1 MGAAVVAAV
10 LAAAFLHAVWNA
22 LAHNIRDTLA
32 GFVLICIADTVCAAA
47 IVAVVGLPA
56 PRAWPFIVVSAVLEV
71 LYFLALL
78 QAYRLGEFG
87 QMYPIA
93 RGTSPWVVA
102 LVATTVLGQPL
113 APAELVGVLVIS
125 AGLIGLAFASS
136 DGRSASSRAGGLPG
150 RAQVPAL
157 AAALGT
163 GVLIASYTIVDGVGV
178 RRSGDVLAYIGWIF
192 LLQAPVLPAFALAR
206 HGRALPGRLRPFWI
220 RGLVGGVLSMLAY
233 GLVVWAQS
241 RGALAPIAALR
252 ETSIVIA
259 TIIGTLIF
267 KERFGRV
274 RLVASTAVVVG
285 ILLLNLT

>member
-1 MGAAVVAAV
+1 VGAAVVAAV

-32 GFVLICIADTVCAAA
+32 GFVLISIAATVCAAVL
-47 IVAVVGLPA
+47 VAVVGLPA
-56 PRAWPFIVVSAVLEV
+56 PRAWPFIVVSAALEV
-71 LYFLALL
+71 GYFLALL

-93 RGTSPWVVA
+93 RGTSPLVVA

-113 APAELVGVLVIS
+113 PAAELIGILVIS
-125 AGLIGLAFASS
+125 AGLVGLAFAGS
-136 DGRSASSRAGGLPG
+136 DRRSARSRAEGL
-150 RAQVPAL
+150 PAL

-163 GVLIASYTIVDGVGV
+163 GLLIASYTIVDGVGV

-192 LLQAPVLPAFALAR
+192 LLQGPVLPAIALAR
-206 HGRALPGRLRPFWI
+206 YGRALPGRLRPFWI
-220 RGLVGGVLSMLAY
+220 RGLAGGVLSMLAY

-259 TIIGTLIF
+259 TVIGTIVF
-267 KERFGRV
+267 NERFGRA

>member
-47 IVAVVGLPA
+47 IVAVVGLPS
-56 PRAWPFIVVSAVLEV
+56 PRAWPFIVVSAALEV
-71 LYFLALL
+71 GYFFALL

-93 RGTSPWVVA
+93 RGTSPFVVA
-102 LVATTVLGQPL
+102 VIATTVLGQAL

-125 AGLIGLAFASS
+125 AGLIGLAFA
-136 DGRSASSRAGGLPG
+136 GGLPG
-150 RAQVPAL
+150 RAQLPAL
-157 AAALGT
+157 AAAVGT

-192 LLQAPVLPAFALAR
+192 LLQGPVLPMIALAR
-206 HGRALPGRLRPFWI
+206 YRRALPGRLRPFWI
-220 RGLVGGVLSMLAY
+220 RGLAGGVISMLAY

-252 ETSIVIA
+252 EVSIVIA
-259 TIIGTLIF
+259 TIIGTVIF

-274 RLVASTAVVVG
+274 RLVASVAVVAG

>member
-10 LAAAFLHAVWNA
+10 LAAAFLHAAWNA

-32 GFVLICIADTVCAAA
+32 GFVLICLADVVCAAVL
-47 IVAVVGLPA
+47 VAAVGLPS
-56 PRAWPFIVVSAVLEV
+56 PRAWPFILVSAALEV
-71 LYFLALL
+71 GYLFALL

-102 LVATTVLGQPL
+102 LVATTVLGQRL
-113 APAELVGVLVIS
+113 APAELIGILVIS
-125 AGLIGLAFASS
+125 LGLIGLAFA
-136 DGRSASSRAGGLPG
+136 GGMPG
-150 RAQVPAL
+150 RAQLPAL

-192 LLQAPVLPAFALAR
+192 LLQAPVLPIVALAR

-220 RGLVGGVLSMLAY
+220 RGLAGGVLSMLAY

-252 ETSIVIA
+252 EVSIVIA
-259 TIIGTLIF
+259 TVIATVVF

-274 RLVASTAVVVG
+274 RLVASSAVVVG
-285 ILLLNLT
+285 ILLLNLRLT

>member
-32 GFVLICIADTVCAAA
+32 GFVLICLADLACAAVL
-47 IVAVVGLPA
+47 VAAVGLPA
-56 PRAWPFIVVSAVLEV
+56 PRAWPFILVSAALEV
-71 LYFLALL
+71 GYIFALL

-93 RGTSPWVVA
+93 RGTSPLLVA
-102 LVATTVLGQPL
+102 LVATTVLAQPL
-113 APAELVGVLVIS
+113 APAELIGVLVIS
-125 AGLIGLAFASS
+125 AGLISLAL
-136 DGRSASSRAGGLPG
+136 AGGLPG
-150 RAQVPAL
+150 RAQLPAL
-157 AAALGT
+157 AAAIGT

-192 LLQAPVLPAFALAR
+192 LLQAPVLPVVALLR
-206 HGRALPGRLRPFWI
+206 YRGALPSRLRPVWI
-220 RGLVGGVLSMLAY
+220 RGLAGGVLSMLAY

-259 TIIGTLIF
+259 TIIGTVAF
-267 KERFGRV
+267 KERFGRI

>member
-1 MGAAVVAAV
+1 VGAAVVAAV

-32 GFVLICIADTVCAAA
+32 GFVLISIAATVCAAVL
-47 IVAVVGLPA
+47 VAVVGLPA
-56 PRAWPFIVVSAVLEV
+56 PRAWPFIVVSAALEV
-71 LYFLALL
+71 GYFLALL

-93 RGTSPWVVA
+93 RGTSPLVVA

-113 APAELVGVLVIS
+113 PAAELIGILVIS
-125 AGLIGLAFASS
+125 AGLVGLAFAGS
-136 DGRSASSRAGGLPG
+136 DRRSTRSRAEGL
-150 RAQVPAL
+150 PAL

-163 GVLIASYTIVDGVGV
+163 GLLIASYTIVDGVGV

-192 LLQAPVLPAFALAR
+192 LLQGPVLPAIALAR
-206 HGRALPGRLRPFWI
+206 YGRALPGRLRPFWI
-220 RGLVGGVLSMLAY
+220 RGLAGGVLSMLAY

-259 TIIGTLIF
+259 TVIGTIVF
-267 KERFGRV
+267 NERFGRA